1 MADYSIL
8 NEREQDNE
16 TMEDTELSKEMK
28 RKNLQGNIV
37 EKFIGKY
44 IEMKTHITRNI
55 NARILIGF

>member
-44 IEMKTHITRNI
+44 IEMKTRITQNI
-55 NARILIGF
+55 